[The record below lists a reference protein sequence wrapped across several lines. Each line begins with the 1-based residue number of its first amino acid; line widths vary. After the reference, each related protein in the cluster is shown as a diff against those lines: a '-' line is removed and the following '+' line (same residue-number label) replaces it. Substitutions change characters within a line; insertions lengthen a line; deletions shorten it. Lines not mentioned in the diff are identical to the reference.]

1 MLTTLAQNL
10 KLLKPERERS
20 REKNQRTGDWTLQI
34 TDKKELALYLD
45 PWEESLLNFVMSQIY
60 IWNST
65 NQFSRWRNITYI
77 HIKNRQSLSTRSVWF
92 PLFYGES
99 WKTRSWFL
107 LYIGSA
113 QLIRRRVKIGQ
124 LWICFSFWCNIFNNS
139 STAVRIDI
147 CYSLSWCLYWES
159 FIAFNFI
166 YISNKTKGPPS
177 VKWVILLWAP
187 LVFQPPATPSW

>member
-1 MLTTLAQNL
+1 MTYLKVPSTSYECSTKPFLSDLLITGVLTTLAQNL

-34 TDKKELALYLD
+34 TDEKELALYLV
-45 PWEESLLNFVMSQIY
+45 PWEESQLNFVMSQIY
-60 IWNST
+60 MEFI
-65 NQFSRWRNITYI
+65 RWRNITSI

-92 PLFYGES
+92 PLFYGGN
-99 WKTRSWFL
+99 WKTSSWFL

-113 QLIRRRVKIGQ
+113 QLIRRWVKIDQ
-124 LWICFSFWCNIFNNS
+124 LWICFSFWWNIFNNRL
-139 STAVRIDI
+139 TAVRIDI

-166 YISNKTKGPPS
+166 YISNKT
-177 VKWVILLWAP
+177 
-187 LVFQPPATPSW
+187 